1 MKKQMSAIL
10 MTLVMA
16 MNMTSVFALEQ
27 DTTPAE
33 AAPVQTVEAKA
44 EQTAEPAAEPAEEP
58 TAELTEEPTAELTE
72 EPTAEPTEEPT
83 AEPTEEPTAEPTAE
97 PAEEP
102 APVVERSVQIVCLNE
117 EIEIGDEVILVAKL
131 TGFEDASCSLQ
142 WQWLVK
148 NEQGEMEWQDVP
160 GATGVRYT
168 YTMTEELVS
177 RQWRVLVEVDE

>member
-33 AAPVQTVEAKA
+33 AAPVQTVEATA
-44 EQTAEPAAEPAEEP
+44 EPTAEPAAEP
-58 TAELTEEPTAELTE
+58 TE

-83 AEPTEEPTAEPTAE
+83 AEPTEEPTVEPTAEPTAE